1 MDILCAMATDT
12 EEAMA
17 RESDTIVLCGESCIH
32 RGGERRGR
40 GTRRERERERGRGGK
55 KKKRSKIKEETGRLT
70 MRGRRKG
77 EIGKNTMDESAL

>member
-32 RGGERRGR
+32 RGGGRRRR
-40 GTRRERERERGRGGK
+40 GTRREREGREGK
-55 KKKRSKIKEETGRLT
+55 
-70 MRGRRKG
+70 RRKEARLKRRQG
-77 EIGKNTMDESAL
+77 D

>member
-40 GTRRERERERGRGGK
+40 GTRREREREREGG
-55 KKKRSKIKEETGRLT
+55 E
-70 MRGRRKG
+70 GRRRKEARLKRRQG
-77 EIGKNTMDESAL
+77 D